1 MAGMAIAIPGVLNI
15 STTGTGDDTM
25 QWSKSGDI
33 RAKNRRK
40 WPKNITNVQK
50 YRCIHPCHPY
60 QSGAMPPL
68 DIKYLC

>member
-1 MAGMAIAIPGVLNI
+1 MAGMAIAIPWVLNI
-15 STTGTGDDTM
+15 DDTM
-25 QWSKSGDI
+25 QWAKSGDI

-50 YRCIHPCHPY
+50 YR
-60 QSGAMPPL
+60 PL